1 MVQGAKGMVQGAKGM
16 VQRAKGM
23 VQGAKGIGRS
33 AGFSIDSEPNLWSI
47 GILEVWSV
55 GVRAILDFRI

>member
-1 MVQGAKGMVQGAKGM
+1 MVQGAKGKGHGAGCKGQG
-16 VQRAKGM
+16 AKGM